1 VSIHADHPFL
11 PPEGER
17 DPLRRL
23 RGRVPAGVSVWTAG
37 DDRRRA
43 GWTVSSFLLADGD
56 PAELLGLVDEEADLV
71 DLLAETGTLVVNLLS
86 WEQRQLADVFAGL
99 APAPGGPFRVGR
111 WTDSVWGPVLQG
123 AVGWVGARLLAP
135 PAEHAGWGLLLRAR
149 VEHAALDAADAPVLE
164 SFRGRYRP
172 VVAGPEASGPDASLR
187 P

>member
-1 VSIHADHPFL
+1 MSIHAGHPFL

-23 RGRVPAGVSVWTAG
+23 RGRVPAGVSVWTAADG
-37 DDRRRA
+37 GRRA

-71 DLLAETGTLVVNLLS
+71 DLAAGSETVVVNLLS

-99 APAPGGPFRVGR
+99 APAPGGAFRLGA
-111 WTDSVWGPVLQG
+111 WTESPWGPVLQG
-123 AVGWVGARLLAP
+123 AVGWVGARLLEPRGA
-135 PAEHAGWGLLLRAR
+135 HAGWGLLLRAR
-149 VEHAALDAADAPVLE
+149 VEHVALDAADAPVLG

-172 VVAGPEASGPDASLR
+172 VDVGPGA
-187 P
+187 

>member
-1 VSIHADHPFL
+1 MSIHADHPFL

-37 DDRRRA
+37 HGGRRA

-71 DLLAETGTLVVNLLS
+71 DVAAEAGTLVVNLLS

-99 APAPGGPFRVGR
+99 APAPGGAFRLGR
-111 WTDSVWGPVLQG
+111 WSDSAWGPVLDG
-123 AVGWVGARLLAP
+123 AVGWVGARLLAA
-135 PAEHAGWGLLLRAR
+135 PAEHAGWGLLVRAR
-149 VEHAALDAADAPVLE
+149 VEHVALDAADAAVLG

-172 VVAGPEASGPDASLR
+172 VDTAPAG
-187 P
+187 

>member
-1 VSIHADHPFL
+1 VSIHAEHPFL

-23 RGRVPAGVSVWTAG
+23 RGRVPAGVSVWTAADG
-37 DDRRRA
+37 GRRA

-56 PAELLGLVDEEADLV
+56 PAEMLGLVDEESDLADL
-71 DLLAETGTLVVNLLS
+71 LQGSPTLAVNLLS
-86 WEQRQLADVFAGL
+86 WEQRALADAFAGL
-99 APAPGGPFRVGR
+99 APAPGGPFRLAT
-111 WTDSVWGPVLQG
+111 WTDSAWGPVLDG

-135 PAEHAGWGLLLRAR
+135 LGEHAGWGLLVRAR
-149 VEHAALDAADAPVLE
+149 VEHVELAAADRAVLG

-172 VVAGPEASGPDASLR
+172 VDAGPPPSAPATSLR